1 MLLLYSTVTRVLN
14 PITKISGGILGYSQH
29 PPFSEE
35 LGRVVVCSSK
45 HQHRQFSVDFRCW
58 VGMNTC
64 DSSQWNCWVV
74 VVIITNTH
82 HS

>member
-14 PITKISGGILGYSQH
+14 PITNISGGILLGYSQEH

-35 LGRVVVCSSK
+35 LGRVVCSSK
-45 HQHRQFSVDFRCW
+45 PHHQFSVDFRCW

-74 VVIITNTH
+74 W
-82 HS
+82 